1 MVRGLCVSL
10 QRVGQNR
17 QFRGGAENFRVPLLR
32 AAACGLRATQIKA
45 RAQTGAHHR
54 ISSRSESAIHADAQP
69 TRFNAMFRTGEH
81 KRTIIQIE
89 VEIFRSG
96 SPVRHQRDLDA
107 GRPAG
112 AGPRFRY
119 AGGVLGRQGSVGKDP
134 PFRRTEDCPWR
145 TRRVRALCRTRDWK
159 ISSRRT
165 DGPRPIAAGRSLR
178 RIRTIRS
185 AKCSPLAGRQRL
197 RKVCWRRSLQAPIGI
212 RGWRRRRDLHILRAP
227 EPRKA

>member
-119 AGGVLGRQGSVGKDP
+119 AGSIPCHQGSVGEAHRSVEQKIARGEP
-134 PFRRTEDCPWR
+134 GACAHCAEPGIGKFPAGEPMV
-145 TRRVRALCRTRDWK
+145 RVR
-159 ISSRRT
+159 
-165 DGPRPIAAGRSLR
+165 
-178 RIRTIRS
+178 
-185 AKCSPLAGRQRL
+185 
-197 RKVCWRRSLQAPIGI
+197 
-212 RGWRRRRDLHILRAP
+212 
-227 EPRKA
+227 